1 MFIKFQV
8 RAVLDSK
15 NLSCGRCLTV
25 WGWTIKGQLPPP
37 QNPSQFFCS
46 LKPVQAEL
54 SVHDQPVT
62 HKRKGSTKLQADFK
76 WALIEVTRRELSIV
90 RVSYN
95 SNKQSSLKNDV
106 CIPQQHSTHQ
116 VSVENIKVTPTP
128 HTINEEKNP
137 QHPFLLQINF
147 VH

>member
-1 MFIKFQV
+1 M
-8 RAVLDSK
+8 
-15 NLSCGRCLTV
+15 
-25 WGWTIKGQLPPP
+25 KGQLPPP
-37 QNPSQFFCS
+37 QNPSQFCS
-46 LKPVQAEL
+46 LNPLQAEL

-106 CIPQQHSTHQ
+106 CIPQQHSTLQ
-116 VSVENIKVTPTP
+116 VSVENIKVPLTPYA
-128 HTINEEKNP
+128 EEKNP
-137 QHPFLLQINF
+137 QDLFLLQN
-147 VH
+147 